1 MVSDKLYIGIDLGG
15 TKILTG
21 LVNEVGQVIAEDYR
35 KTRAKKGLDF
45 VVGRLA
51 ESALQAMQNAGA
63 PASSIQAVGIGVPGP
78 VDTDEGIV
86 TQPPNLPG
94 WRNVP
99 VRAMIEEALGIPT
112 FLENDAN
119 AAALGEYLFGAGR
132 GSTHM
137 LYVTVST
144 GIGGGFI
151 LDGKLYHGADGAAG
165 EIGHVTILP
174 RGPHCGCGN
183 RGCLESVASGTAIAR
198 EGRELVIRGVPTLI
212 SELVAQN
219 PDAVTAKLVA
229 EAAQRGDSEAQEII
243 REAMGYLGV
252 GIASLVNLL
261 NPEIVVIGGSLIKLG
276 DILFDSVRRAVK
288 RRAFP
293 VASQRVRIV
302 PAELGDRVGVCGA
315 AAVAIQARR
324 QPKAAGD
331 SRDHHA

>member
-1 MVSDKLYIGIDLGG
+1 MASDKLYVGIDLGG

-21 LVNEVGQVIAEDYR
+21 LVNEAGQVIAEDYR
-35 KTRAKKGLDF
+35 KTRAKRGLDF
-45 VVGRLA
+45 VIGRMA
-51 ESALQAMQNAGA
+51 ESAMRVIHTAGV
-63 PASSIQAVGIGVPGP
+63 PAGSIQAVGIGVPGP

-99 VRAMIEEALGIPT
+99 VRALIEETLRIPT

-144 GIGGGFI
+144 GIGGGFV
-151 LDGKLYHGADGAAG
+151 LDGALYHGADGAAG

-212 SELVAQN
+212 SELAGQD
-219 PDAVTAKLVA
+219 PEAVTAKVVA
-229 EAAQRGDSEAQEII
+229 EAAHQGDSEAQEII

-252 GIASLVNLL
+252 GIANLVNLL
-261 NPEIVVIGGSLIKLG
+261 NPEIVVMGGSLIKLG
-276 DILFDSVRRAVK
+276 DILFNSVRRAVK

-293 VASQRVRIV
+293 IASQRVRIV

-315 AAVAIQARR
+315 AAVAIQAWR
-324 QPKAAGD
+324 QQEAAG
-331 SRDHHA
+331 SS

>member
-1 MVSDKLYIGIDLGG
+1 MAPDKLYIGIDLGG

-21 LVNEVGQVIAEDYR
+21 LVDEKGRVIAQDYR
-35 KTRAKKGLDF
+35 RTRAKKGVDT
-45 VVGRLA
+45 VIGRMA
-51 ESALQAMQNAGA
+51 ESAAQAMQDAGVA
-63 PASSIQAVGIGVPGP
+63 PTGIQAVGIGVPGP

-94 WRNVP
+94 WRDVA

-151 LDGKLYHGADGAAG
+151 LDGELYHGADGAAG
-165 EIGHVTILP
+165 EIGHITILP

-212 SELVAQN
+212 SELAGQD
-219 PDAVTAKLVA
+219 PEAVTAKLVA
-229 EAAQRGDSEAQEII
+229 EAARQGDLEAQEII
-243 REAMGYLGV
+243 QEAMGYLGV
-252 GIASLVNLL
+252 GIANLVNLL
-261 NPEIVVIGGSLIKLG
+261 NPELVVIGGSLIKLG
-276 DILFDSVRRAVK
+276 EVLFSSVRRAVK

-293 VASQRVRIV
+293 IASHRARIV
-302 PAELGDRVGVCGA
+302 PAELGDRAGVCGA
-315 AAVAIQARR
+315 AAVAIQAHLRR
-324 QPKAAGD
+324 EATG
-331 SRDHHA
+331 RT

>member
-1 MVSDKLYIGIDLGG
+1 MASDKLYIGIDLGG

-21 LVNEVGQVIAEDYR
+21 LVNEAGQVIAQDYR
-35 KTRAKKGLDF
+35 KTGAKKGLNA
-45 VVGRLA
+45 VVRRMA
-51 ESALQAMQNAGA
+51 ESTARALQNAGVA
-63 PASSIQAVGIGVPGP
+63 TTTVQAVGIGVPGP
-78 VDTDEGIV
+78 VDVDEGIV

-99 VRAMIEEALGIPT
+99 VRAMIEEVLEIPT

-212 SELVAQN
+212 SELAGQD
-219 PDAVTAKLVA
+219 PEAVTAKLVA
-229 EAAQRGDSEAQEII
+229 EAAQRGDPEAQDII
-243 REAMGYLGV
+243 QEAMNYLGI
-252 GIASLVNLL
+252 GIANLVNLL
-261 NPEIVVIGGSLIKLG
+261 NPETVVIGGSLIKLG

-293 VASQRVRIV
+293 IASQRAQIV
-302 PAELGDRVGVCGA
+302 PAELGDRVGICGA
-315 AAVAIQARR
+315 AAVAIQAQRHR
-324 QPKAAGD
+324 EAAGP
-331 SRDHHA
+331 S